1 MLYKLLIVAHNE
13 MWARKGKIKAKVKKK
28 KAPAKF
34 VTVVTGVKCNFP
46 KWLIKTT
53 LPSSGTMHTLLHL
66 IFFFFKR
73 QLLFWAFLE
82 HSSDT
87 GKKILGWISFILFMQ
102 KKKKSFTKN
111 YWNQLCTIFT
121 VQKCNWKGLLN
132 CVFYICIILKTP
144 DVFCGGKVTVNQNT
158 ILKWGTLIVIILAW
172 NTLQSHFTVM
182 KFLLFSS

>member
-13 MWARKGKIKAKVKKK
+13 MWARKGKIKANVKKK
-28 KAPAKF
+28 NAPAKF

-66 IFFFFKR
+66 IPPPQTTALVLDIFR
-73 QLLFWAFLE
+73 TL
-82 HSSDT
+82 SRNR
-87 GKKILGWISFILFMQ
+87 KKNTRLNIISFICAK
-102 KKKKSFTKN
+102 KKKKSFTKK

-121 VQKCNWKGLLN
+121 VQKCNWKGLIN

-144 DVFCGGKVTVNQNT
+144 DVFCGEKVTVNQNT

-172 NTLQSHFTVM
+172 NTPQSLFTVM

>member
-13 MWARKGKIKAKVKKK
+13 MWARKGKIKANVKKK
-28 KAPAKF
+28 NGPVKF

-66 IFFFFKR
+66 IFFFQTTALVLGIFR
-73 QLLFWAFLE
+73 TLFR
-82 HSSDT
+82 HRK
-87 GKKILGWISFILFMQ
+87 KKILGWILFLLFVQ

-121 VQKCNWKGLLN
+121 VQKCNWKGLIN

-172 NTLQSHFTVM
+172 NTPQSHFTVM